1 MTTRQKKFC
10 DEYNLSGNAA
20 EAAVKA
26 GYSPKTA
33 KSIGQ
38 RLLTYVNLKQYIGEE
53 LDKLHSAKIADAR
66 EVLEY
71 LTSVMRGEEK
81 EQVLRL
87 DGGGEQTVDE
97 LEVGAK
103 ERLRAAELLGR
114 RYALFRDRAEL
125 SGALPVILAGEEEI
139 RD

>member
-1 MTTRQKKFC
+1 M
-10 DEYNLSGNAA
+10 
-20 EAAVKA
+20 
-26 GYSPKTA
+26 
-33 KSIGQ
+33 
-38 RLLTYVNLKQYIGEE
+38 
-53 LDKLHSAKIADAR
+53 
-66 EVLEY
+66 
-71 LTSVMRGEEK
+71 
-81 EQVLRL
+81 
-87 DGGGEQTVDE
+87 DE

>member
-10 DEYNLSGNAA
+10 DEYILSGNAA

-38 RLLTYVNLKQYIGEE
+38 RLLTYVALKQYIQKE
-53 LDKLHSAKIADAR
+53 LDKLHSAKIADAQ

-97 LEVGAK
+97 LGVGAK

>member
-10 DEYNLSGNAA
+10 DEYILSGNAA